1 MMRSLWTAASGMTSQ
16 QTAVDVIANNLAN
29 VNTTGYKTQSAQFKT
44 LLYQTSQSVTTSANG
59 DTKPVGAQV
68 GLGVRNSAISTI
80 FTQGNITSTE
90 LDTDFAIDGKGFF
103 QLEDENGD
111 ILYTR
116 NGSFTWS
123 PMNDGTMM
131 LCSSEGYGVL
141 DTTGLPIT
149 LDDTYNM
156 SKVTI
161 DKDGNI
167 CYPGDNGQAEKIG
180 IQIGLAQFSN
190 PGGLDK
196 GSESTYLA
204 TDASGEPILEADST
218 DIKKSALRQ
227 GYLEAANVN
236 VADEMVNLIVAQR
249 AYQLNSKAI
258 TTSDDMLEQA
268 NNLKR

>member
-180 IQIGLAQFSN
+180 IKSLEGFTEAFAAF
-190 PGGLDK
+190 GGRKKENCRRRKDQKVLIWQLMHRENRFWK
-196 GSESTYLA
+196 RTVR
-204 TDASGEPILEADST
+204 ILRNQHFVR
-218 DIKKSALRQ
+218 DIWKQ
-227 GYLEAANVN
+227 P
-236 VADEMVNLIVAQR
+236 M
-249 AYQLNSKAI
+249 
-258 TTSDDMLEQA
+258 
-268 NNLKR
+268 

>member
-161 DKDGNI
+161 DKDGERVQVPVTVGMQSDYYVEI
-167 CYPGDNGQAEKIG
+167 SGDNIEEGTVVYYSTPMVNNPSSGDSSSVSSQDG
-180 IQIGLAQFSN
+180 VTFNMGGGSMGGGPGGGGN
-190 PGGLDK
+190 PGG
-196 GSESTYLA
+196 GGA
-204 TDASGEPILEADST
+204 PGGGP
-218 DIKKSALRQ
+218 
-227 GYLEAANVN
+227 GGF
-236 VADEMVNLIVAQR
+236 
-249 AYQLNSKAI
+249 
-258 TTSDDMLEQA
+258 
-268 NNLKR
+268 

>member
-167 CYPGDNGQAEKIG
+167 TDRQKKPA
-180 IQIGLAQFSN
+180 SR
-190 PGGLDK
+190 LDWH
-196 GSESTYLA
+196 SSL
-204 TDASGEPILEADST
+204 IRADSRKDQKVLIWQLMHRENRFWKRT
-218 DIKKSALRQ
+218 VRILRNQHFVRDIWKQ
-227 GYLEAANVN
+227 P
-236 VADEMVNLIVAQR
+236 M
-249 AYQLNSKAI
+249 
-258 TTSDDMLEQA
+258 
-268 NNLKR
+268 